1 LFEQSLEGYSLEL
14 ELGEIPMGD
23 DKNNNRTDAIITT
36 FEFPLSD
43 IRGEAP
49 MKNIPLSTLPYFQ
62 GLTVETIDFYI

>member
-1 LFEQSLEGYSLEL
+1 
-14 ELGEIPMGD
+14 MGD